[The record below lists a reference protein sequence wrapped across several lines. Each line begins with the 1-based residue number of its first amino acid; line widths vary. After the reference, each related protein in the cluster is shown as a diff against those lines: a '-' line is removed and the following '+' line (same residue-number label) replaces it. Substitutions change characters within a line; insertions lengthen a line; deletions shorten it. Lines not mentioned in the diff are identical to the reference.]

1 MIPVS
6 IQRKQG
12 VNAKQLL
19 KIFQCLSEQ
28 DQKTLLDLAEFL
40 QSRVTEEVKKI
51 PEPESVP
58 RPKEESVVKAIRRL
72 STSYYMLDKS
82 MMLNETS
89 TLMTQHVMQGR
100 PAPEVIDEL
109 ERLFEDQYQKLIRDN
124 Q

>member
-12 VNAKQLL
+12 VNAKRLL
-19 KIFQCLSEQ
+19 TIFQCLSEQ

-40 QSRVTEEVKKI
+40 QSRVTEEVQKI
-51 PEPESVP
+51 PKPESVP
-58 RPKEESVVKAIRRL
+58 RPNEESVVKAIRRL
-72 STSYYMLDKS
+72 SASYYMLDKS
-82 MMLNETS
+82 IMLNETS
-89 TLMTQHVMQGR
+89 TLMAQHVMQGR